1 MTNKISNYLHMKIKV
16 KLTLGVGLLF
26 LFIVLL
32 AVLGAVYINAL
43 NKDTQNI
50 LVANYNT
57 LDYSRSMLIALD
69 EDIASKVSLNKFTEN
84 FQKQQN
90 NITEI
95 GEKELT
101 EKLAQDFEK
110 VKINPHDSLIY
121 ISIRKDL
128 TDIMLLNMQAI
139 QRKSNVAK
147 QTANNAIWVIA
158 LTGTLCFIIAFTLL
172 INLPGNIADPIKE
185 LTESIKQIA
194 EKNYEQRVHFEGHNE
209 FGELASS
216 FNSMAQKLEEFNKSN
231 LSKIMFEKKRI
242 ETLINNM
249 HDPVIG
255 LDEKKMILFVND
267 EALKILGMKTE
278 DLTGKLAQ
286 DIAIKNDLMRS
297 LVQELLLSKDGKQDK
312 KPLKIYAD
320 NKESYFDKEI
330 IDITIKPTGEKE
342 SKHIGHFIV
351 LRNITPF
358 KELDFAKTNFIAT
371 ISHELKTPISTIKA
385 SLQLLEN
392 KKTGELSEEQKLL
405 LESIKE
411 DSNRLLK
418 ITSELL
424 NLSQIETGNIQL
436 SIQQSEPSKILQYA
450 IDAVKPQ
457 SDQKEVKLEVITDEN
472 LPLVKA
478 DAEKTAWVL
487 INLLTNAIRY
497 SYEKSKI
504 QIVVKRENDNVMISV
519 KDFGKGIEAKYKD
532 KIFTRYFQ
540 IPGSSKTGTGLGLS
554 ISKEFIEAQGGHITV
569 DSEFGAGSIFTIIL
583 NGVS

>member
-1 MTNKISNYLHMKIKV
+1 MKIKV

-32 AVLGAVYINAL
+32 AVLGGVYINAI

-69 EDIASKVSLNKFTEN
+69 EDITSKASLNKFTEN

-101 EKLAQDFEK
+101 EKLSQDFEK
-110 VKINPHDSLIY
+110 VKSNPHDSLIY

-128 TDIMLLNMQAI
+128 TNIMLLNMQAI

-172 INLPGNIADPIKE
+172 INLPGNIANPIKE
-185 LTESIKQIA
+185 LTESIRQIA

-209 FGELASS
+209 FGELATS

-255 LDEKKMILFVND
+255 LDEKMKILFVND
-267 EALKILGMKTE
+267 EALKILGMKAE
-278 DLTGKLAQ
+278 DSTGQFAL
-286 DIAIKNDLMRS
+286 DIAVKNDLMRS
-297 LVQELLLSKDGKQDK
+297 LVQELMLSKDGKQDK

-320 NKESYFDKEI
+320 NKESYFEKEV
-330 IDITIKPTGEKE
+330 IDITITPTGEKE
-342 SKHIGHFIV
+342 PKHIGHFIV

-392 KKTGELSEEQKLL
+392 QKTGELNEEQKQLL
-405 LESIKE
+405 DSIKD

-424 NLSQIETGNIQL
+424 NLSQVETGNIQL

-457 SDQKEVKLEVITDEN
+457 SDQKEIILEVIAEKN
-472 LPLVKA
+472 LPFVKA

-504 QIVVKRENDNVMISV
+504 LIEVKKENDNVLISV

-540 IPGSSKTGTGLGLS
+540 VPGSSKTGTGLGLS
-554 ISKEFIEAQGGHITV
+554 ISKEFIEAQGGQIEV
-569 DSEFGAGSIFTIIL
+569 ESEFGTGSTFSVKL
-583 NGVS
+583 NAI

>member
-1 MTNKISNYLHMKIKV
+1 MKIKA

-26 LFIVLL
+26 LCIILL
-32 AVLGAVYINAL
+32 AGLGTFYINAL

-57 LDYSRSMLIALD
+57 LNYSRSMLIALD
-69 EDIASKVSLNKFTEN
+69 EDITTPKSIKKFSEN
-84 FQKQQN
+84 LVKQKH

-101 EKLAQDFEK
+101 DQLSEDFEN
-110 VKINPHDSLIY
+110 VKSNPNDSLIY

-128 TDIMLLNMQAI
+128 ADIMLLNMQAI

-147 QTANNAIWVIA
+147 LTANDAIWRIA
-158 LTGTLCFIIAFTLL
+158 LTGTCCFLIAFILL
-172 INLPGNIADPIKE
+172 INLPGNIANPIKE

-194 EKNYEQRVHFEGHNE
+194 EKNYEQRVHFESHDE
-209 FGELASS
+209 FGALANS
-216 FNSMAQKLEEFNKSN
+216 FNIMAIKLEEYNNSS

-255 LDEKKMILFVND
+255 LDEKKRILFVND
-267 EALKILGMKTE
+267 EALKILGMKSE
-278 DLTGKLAQ
+278 DLTGKFAQ
-286 DIAIKNDLMRS
+286 DIAIRNDLMRS
-297 LVQELLLSKDGKQDK
+297 LVQELMTSNDTKQGK
-312 KPLKIYAD
+312 KPMKIFAD
-320 NKESYFDKEI
+320 KKESYFEKEI
-330 IDITIKPTGEKE
+330 IDITITPTGEKE
-342 SKHIGHFIV
+342 TKHIGHFIV

-392 KKTGELSEEQKLL
+392 QKTGALNEEQKQLV
-405 LESIKE
+405 ESIK
-411 DSNRLLK
+411 DDGNRLLK

-424 NLSQIETGNIQL
+424 NLSQVETGNIQL
-436 SIQQSEPSKILQYA
+436 SIQHSDPSKILQYA
-450 IDAVKPQ
+450 LDAVKIQ
-457 SDQKEVKLEVITDEN
+457 ADQKQIKLEVKTDEN
-472 LPLVKA
+472 LPSVKA

-497 SYEKSKI
+497 SPEKSKVI
-504 QIVVKRENDNVMISV
+504 IGIKKDSDKVFFSI
-519 KDFGKGIEAKYKD
+519 KDFGKGIESKYKE

-554 ISKEFIEAQGGHITV
+554 ISKEFIEAQGGNINF
-569 DSEFGAGSIFTIIL
+569 DSEFGAGSTFTITL
-583 NGVS
+583 NSTT

>member
-1 MTNKISNYLHMKIKV
+1 
-16 KLTLGVGLLF
+16 
-26 LFIVLL
+26 
-32 AVLGAVYINAL
+32 
-43 NKDTQNI
+43 
-50 LVANYNT
+50 
-57 LDYSRSMLIALD
+57 
-69 EDIASKVSLNKFTEN
+69 
-84 FQKQQN
+84 
-90 NITEI
+90 
-95 GEKELT
+95 
-101 EKLAQDFEK
+101 
-110 VKINPHDSLIY
+110 
-121 ISIRKDL
+121 
-128 TDIMLLNMQAI
+128 
-139 QRKSNVAK
+139 
-147 QTANNAIWVIA
+147 
-158 LTGTLCFIIAFTLL
+158 
-172 INLPGNIADPIKE
+172 
-185 LTESIKQIA
+185 
-194 EKNYEQRVHFEGHNE
+194 
-209 FGELASS
+209 
-216 FNSMAQKLEEFNKSN
+216 MAQKLEEFNKSN

-255 LDEKKMILFVND
+255 LDEKKMVLFVNE

-330 IDITIKPTGEKE
+330 INITIKPTGEKE
-342 SKHIGHFIV
+342 PKHIGHFIV

-371 ISHELKTPISTIKA
+371 ISHELKTPISTTKA

-392 KKTGELSEEQKLL
+392 KKTGELNDEQKQL

-424 NLSQIETGNIQL
+424 NLSQVETGNIQL
-436 SIQQSEPSKILQYA
+436 SIQQSEPSNILQYA

-497 SYEKSKI
+497 SYEKNKI
-504 QIVVKRENDNVMISV
+504 QIVVKKENDNVLISV
-519 KDFGKGIEAKYKD
+519 KDFGKGIESKYKD

-554 ISKEFIEAQGGHITV
+554 ISKEFIEAQGGQITV
-569 DSEFGAGSIFTIIL
+569 DSEFGAGSTFTVKL
-583 NGVS
+583 NCV

>member
-1 MTNKISNYLHMKIKV
+1 MKIKV

-26 LFIVLL
+26 LCIISL
-32 AVLGAVYINAL
+32 AILGTVYINAI

-69 EDIASKVSLNKFTEN
+69 EDITSQASEKKFFDN
-84 FQKQQN
+84 FKKQQN

-101 EKLAQDFEK
+101 EQLALDYEK
-110 VKINPHDSLIY
+110 ILSNPNNGQIY

-139 QRKSNVAK
+139 QRKSDIAK
-147 QTANNAIWVIA
+147 QTATKATWWIV
-158 LTGTLCFIIAFTLL
+158 LTGTFCFMIAFILL
-172 INLPGNIADPIKE
+172 INLPGNISNPIKE
-185 LTESIKQIA
+185 LTQSIKQIA
-194 EKNYEQRVHFEGHNE
+194 AENYSERVQFESHNE

-216 FNSMAQKLEEFNKSN
+216 FNIMAKKLEEYNNSS
-231 LSKIMFEKKRI
+231 LSKNMFEKKRI

-267 EALKILGMKTE
+267 EALKILGIKSGN
-278 DLTGKLAQ
+278 LIGKYAQ
-286 DIAIKNDLMRS
+286 DIAITNDLMRS
-297 LVQELLLSKDGKQDK
+297 LVQELISSKEEKEDK

-320 NKESYFDKEI
+320 SKESYFEKEI
-330 IDITIKPTGEKE
+330 INISITPTGEKE
-342 SKHIGHFIV
+342 LKHIGHFIV
-351 LRNITPF
+351 LKNITPF

-371 ISHELKTPISTIKA
+371 ISHELKTPISAIKA

-392 KKTGELSEEQKLL
+392 KNTGIINEDQKQLI
-405 LESIKE
+405 SGIKD

-418 ITSELL
+418 IIGELL
-424 NLSQIETGNIQL
+424 NLSQVETGNIQL
-436 SIQQSEPSKILQYA
+436 TIQQSDPSEILKYA
-450 IDAVKPQ
+450 LEAVKIQ
-457 SDQKEVKLEVITDEN
+457 SDQKQIELKVKMDEN
-472 LPLVKA
+472 LPKVKA

-497 SYEKSKI
+497 SPERSQVIIEIKKG
-504 QIVVKRENDNVMISV
+504 VDKVFFSV
-519 KDFGKGIEAKYKD
+519 KDLGKGIESKYID

-540 IPGSSKTGTGLGLS
+540 IPGSNKSGTGLGLS
-554 ISKEFIEAQGGHITV
+554 ISKEFIEAQGGEIEV
-569 DSEFGAGSIFTIIL
+569 ESEIGEGSKFSFGL
-583 NGVS
+583 NI